1 MTFKHVE
8 MNQRHKKSCKIEKCR
23 LTKIKPTDNLNY
35 RTASMSNTFVYGK
48 ILPVLAAK
56 LLEEPFDKVPDFEVV
71 GKDDGVEDQVVG
83 KL

>member
-1 MTFKHVE
+1 M
-8 MNQRHKKSCKIEKCR
+8 
-23 LTKIKPTDNLNY
+23 NY
-35 RTASMSNTFVYGK
+35 RTASMSNTFVYGE

>member
-1 MTFKHVE
+1 MQTD
-8 MNQRHKKSCKIEKCR
+8 KKKTYE
-23 LTKIKPTDNLNY
+23 IKPTDNLNY

-56 LLEEPFDKVPDFEVV
+56 LVEEPFDKVPDFEVV
-71 GKDDGVEDQVVG
+71 GKDDGVEDQVVR

>member
-1 MTFKHVE
+1 MQTD
-8 MNQRHKKSCKIEKCR
+8 KKKTYE
-23 LTKIKPTDNLNY
+23 IKPTDNLNY

-48 ILPVLAAK
+48 ILPVSAK

-71 GKDDGVEDQVVG
+71 DKDDGVEDQVVG